1 MKNTVNVSHVSEVS
15 MAFTTKTNGIELA
28 YTESMFNHKDASDDI
43 SLKLMSEF
51 IQSLGGKF
59 SFYRSING
67 DCGYIVFFE
76 DK

>member
-1 MKNTVNVSHVSEVS
+1 
-15 MAFTTKTNGIELA
+15 
-28 YTESMFNHKDASDDI
+28 MFNQKDASDEM
-43 SLKLMSEF
+43 SLKLVSEF

-59 SFYRSING
+59 SFFSSING